1 MHVYLFVKQ
10 THIVT
15 DHKTNKYKNNLFA
28 SLRTQQEIKS
38 HTYTVQTGMVLWTDY
53 NFENLIILGCYVVS
67 TGERSQTFRR
77 IFIFRFK

>member
-38 HTYTVQTGMVLWTDY
+38 QTYTVRTSTQPFWCY
-53 NFENLIILGCYVVS
+53 EQIITLK
-67 TGERSQTFRR
+67 
-77 IFIFRFK
+77 I